1 MDLKNIKNL
10 MDSED
15 TEGIHIPSNTKHLQ
29 KSLLPMQKIRKSMRG
44 EIFTQ
49 LICIII
55 FFAAPVFYNMHELPK
70 AVYLILMFITCLLT
84 LGYLAKMTWFLRK
97 TNRMDQ
103 QSKDSIVSYINDINI
118 TLEVYKTA
126 IIAGSLLLPISSMAF
141 TMGSTKIDESAFN
154 SIFLLQVS
162 NAKLAVFI
170 LGYLIIAVIIYYG
183 TILWADKLYGVHI
196 KELKKVLKEFD
207 E

>member
-1 MDLKNIKNL
+1 M
-10 MDSED
+10 
-15 TEGIHIPSNTKHLQ
+15 Q
-29 KSLLPMQKIRKSMRG
+29 LL
-44 EIFTQ
+44 
-49 LICIII
+49 CIVI
-55 FFAAPVFYNMHELPK
+55 FFTVPFFYKMHELPK
-70 AVYLILMFITCLLT
+70 AVYLILMFVTCLLT

-103 QSKDSIVSYINDINI
+103 QSKDSIVSYINDIHI

-126 IIAGSLLLPISSMAF
+126 IIAGSLLLPISFLAF

-162 NAKLAVFI
+162 NSKLAVFVV
-170 LGYLIIAVIIYYG
+170 GYLIIAVIIYYG

-196 KELKKVLKEFD
+196 NELKKVLKEFD

>member
-15 TEGIHIPSNTKHLQ
+15 TEGIQIPSNTQHLN

-44 EIFTQ
+44 EIFMQ
-49 LICIII
+49 LLCIVI
-55 FFAAPVFYNMHELPK
+55 FFTVPFFYKMHELPK
-70 AVYLILMFITCLLT
+70 AVYLILMFVTCLLT

-103 QSKDSIVSYINDINI
+103 QSKDSIVSYINDIHI

-126 IIAGSLLLPISSMAF
+126 IIAGSLLLPISFLAF

-162 NAKLAVFI
+162 NSKLAVFVV
-170 LGYLIIAVIIYYG
+170 GYLIIAVIIYYG

-196 KELKKVLKEFD
+196 NELKKVLKEFD